1 MKNQYKVTKDLM
13 MSWAKEY
20 DLHSQVNKRGMV
32 LSCLLALLGV
42 GLLVNLLINGGEWL
56 YWYFAFLFIGLAVFR
71 LFVAR
76 RLAWS
81 KRYQIYSATY
91 GVSEWLRTTEFTD
104 EDIVLT
110 DHTSVSHLRYERIE
124 AIKEN
129 GNVVMLYLNDNMA
142 IRLYI
147 DAFVEGTWAEC
158 KDIILAK
165 MRK

>member
-1 MKNQYKVTKDLM
+1 MKNQYTVTKDLM
-13 MSWAKEY
+13 MSWAREY
-20 DLHSQVNKRGMV
+20 DLHSKKNKRGLV

-42 GLLVNLLINGGEWL
+42 GLLVDLLINGGEWL
-56 YWYFAFLFIGLAVFR
+56 DWYLAILCMGLAVLR
-71 LFVAR
+71 LFIVR

-81 KRYQIYSATY
+81 KRYQMYSATY

-110 DHTSVSHLRYERIE
+110 DHTSVSHLRYECIE
-124 AIKEN
+124 AIKEK

-158 KDIILAK
+158 KNIILAK
-165 MRK
+165 MHK